1 MKFAI
6 DTDLLAETIAAAISS
21 VPSRP
26 TSPVL
31 GGVLIEAQIGAVT
44 MSSFNYD
51 RATKRTA
58 PAMDVAE
65 PDTVVV
71 SGKLLGAIGGNLPR
85 NKDATVDV
93 SGQEMVI
100 TAGRTAFRLPLLHA
114 EDYPNLPIMKPDEDT
129 IGTVDGDTFAE
140 AVQVIG
146 ALASTDEQPANLTG
160 INLTFSPNGLWLCAT
175 DRYIVGR
182 RRLDW
187 TGNTQAQA
195 LVPAADLLA
204 TIKAVA
210 GPAPEDVEILL
221 RNGSMF
227 GLRTSATTV
236 MTSCLGEEFPPM
248 ERVLTPAVYSAVS
261 TVPTAE
267 LAYMLRRASSI
278 ADDGYAQIDIEVD
291 AGGLSVT
298 TTKSATGKV
307 NDSIASE
314 HQGDYRRVALSSR
327 RLHSALSVVDD
338 PDVSLGF
345 RATGHLVGI
354 HPGALERTDDEV
366 DLLACNNFALLMG
379 ISGK

>member
-6 DTDLLAETIAAAISS
+6 DTDLLSETITAAISS
-21 VPSRP
+21 LPARP

-31 GGVLIEAQIGAVT
+31 GGVLIEAGIGAVT

-58 PAMDVAE
+58 AALDVAE
-65 PDTVVV
+65 PDTAVV
-71 SGKLLGAIGGNLPR
+71 SGRLLSAIGSNLPR

-93 SGQEMVI
+93 SGSEMVI

-114 EDYPNLPIMKPDEDT
+114 EDYPELPIIQPEEDT
-129 IGTVDGDTFAE
+129 IGTVDGDEFTE

-146 ALASTDEQPANLTG
+146 ALASSEEQPANLTG
-160 INLTFSPNGLWLCAT
+160 INLTFSSNGLWLCAT

-182 RRLDW
+182 RRLNW
-187 TGNTQAQA
+187 TGTTEGQT

-210 GPAPEDVEILL
+210 GPVSENVEILL
-221 RNGSMF
+221 RNKSMF
-227 GLRTSATTV
+227 GLRTPATTV

-248 ERVLTPAVYSAVS
+248 EQVLKPAVYTSMS

-267 LAYMLRRASSI
+267 LADMLRRASSI
-278 ADDGYAQIDIEVD
+278 ADDGNAQVDIEVD

-307 NDSIASE
+307 NDSIGAE
-314 HQGDYRRVALSSR
+314 HQGAYRRVALSAR
-327 RLHSALSVVDD
+327 RLNSALSIVDD
-338 PDVSLGF
+338 PEVTLGF

-354 HPGALERTDDEV
+354 HPGSLQRTDDEV
-366 DLLACNNFALLMG
+366 DLLACNNFALLIG
-379 ISGK
+379 IRGA

>member
-6 DTDLLAETIAAAISS
+6 DTDLLAETITAAISS

-31 GGVLIEAQIGAVT
+31 GGVLIEAHIGAVT

-51 RATKRTA
+51 RATKRMA
-58 PAMDVAE
+58 PADVVAA
-65 PDTVVV
+65 DTAVV
-71 SGKLLGAIGGNLPR
+71 SGRLLGAIGGNLPR
-85 NKDATVDV
+85 GKDATIAV
-93 SGQEMVI
+93 SGSEMVI

-114 EDYPNLPIMKPDEDT
+114 EDYPDLPIMKPEEDT
-129 IGTVDGDTFAE
+129 IGAVDGDSFAE

-146 ALASTDEQPANLTG
+146 DLASTDEQPANLTG
-160 INLTFSPNGLWLCAT
+160 INLTFGPDELWLCAT

-187 TGNTQAQA
+187 SGSDHGQA

-210 GPAPEDVEILL
+210 GPAPENVEILL
-221 RNGSMF
+221 RNNSML

-236 MTSCLGEEFPPM
+236 MTSCLGEDFPPM
-248 ERVLTPAVYSAVS
+248 DKVLQPAIYTSLS

-267 LAYMLRRASSI
+267 LASMLRRASSI
-278 ADDGYAQIDIEVD
+278 ADDGNAQIDIEVD
-291 AGGLSVT
+291 AGGLSVN

-307 NDSIASE
+307 NDSIGAE
-314 HQGDYRRVALSSR
+314 HQGDYRRVALSAR

-338 PDVSLGF
+338 PEVTLAF
-345 RATGHLVGI
+345 RKDGHLVGI
-354 HPGALERTDDEV
+354 HPGPLERTDAPV
-366 DLLACNNFALLMG
+366 DLLACNNFALLIG
-379 ISGK
+379 IRGA